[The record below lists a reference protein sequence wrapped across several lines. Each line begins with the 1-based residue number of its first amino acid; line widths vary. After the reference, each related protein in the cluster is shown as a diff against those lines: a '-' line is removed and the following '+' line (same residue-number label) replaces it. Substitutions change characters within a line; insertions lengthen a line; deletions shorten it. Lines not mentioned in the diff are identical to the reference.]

1 MVIFLGTGYTQAPLE
16 INVGWLRKRQQPTI
30 EGRGMM
36 KSDEF
41 ANRVSL
47 IKPKLYRTALLY
59 MGGESLAKDA
69 VDEAEYKAFISLK
82 KLRQP
87 EFFETW
93 LTRILINECKKA
105 LRRSK
110 REVPYESSMEAS
122 AEDFDSLPLKEAILK
137 LPQELREVV
146 ILRYFSGF
154 TVVETAQSL
163 DIPQGT
169 VATRQ
174 RRALKLLRLELDE
187 QEGGKS

>member
-1 MVIFLGTGYTQAPLE
+1 
-16 INVGWLRKRQQPTI
+16 
-30 EGRGMM
+30 M

-41 ANRVSL
+41 SNRVAL
-47 IKPKLYRTALLY
+47 VKPRLYRTALLY
-59 MGGESLAKDA
+59 LGSESLAKDT

-105 LRRSK
+105 LRRTK
-110 REVPYESSMEAS
+110 REVAYENIMEPS
-122 AEDFDSLPLKEAILK
+122 AEDFDTLPLKEAIRQ
-137 LPQELREVV
+137 LPHELREVI

-154 TVVETAQSL
+154 TIVETAQSL
-163 DIPQGT
+163 GLPKGT

-174 RRALKLLRLELDE
+174 RRALKLLRLELE
-187 QEGGKS
+187 

>member
-1 MVIFLGTGYTQAPLE
+1 
-16 INVGWLRKRQQPTI
+16 
-30 EGRGMM
+30 M

-41 ANRVSL
+41 VNRVSQV
-47 IKPKLYRTALLY
+47 KPRLYRTAFLY
-59 MGGESLAKDA
+59 FGSESLAKDA

-93 LTRILINECKKA
+93 LTRILINECKKV
-105 LRRSK
+105 LRRMK
-110 REVPYESSMEAS
+110 REVPYESAPEPS
-122 AEDFDSLPLKEAILK
+122 AEDFDSLPLKEAISK
-137 LPQELREVV
+137 LPHELREVV

-154 TVVETAQSL
+154 SVVETSKSL

-174 RRALKLLRLELDE
+174 RRALQLLKLELSDE
-187 QEGGKS
+187 

>member
-1 MVIFLGTGYTQAPLE
+1 
-16 INVGWLRKRQQPTI
+16 
-30 EGRGMM
+30 M
-36 KSDEF
+36 KSEEF
-41 ANRVSL
+41 ANRVSR
-47 IKPKLYRTALLY
+47 IKPRLYRTALLY
-59 MGGESLAKDA
+59 LGGESLAKDA

-105 LRRSK
+105 LRRLK
-110 REVPYESSMEAS
+110 REVPYDSSLEAS
-122 AEDFDSLPLKEAILK
+122 AEDLDSLPLKEAIQL
-137 LPQELREVV
+137 LPQELREVI

-169 VATRQ
+169 VATRC
-174 RRALKLLRLELDE
+174 RRALKLLKLELSE
-187 QEGGKS
+187 